1 MKPEP
6 TKTEL
11 DILQVIWEFGPSTVR
26 FVNDQ
31 LKQKREVNYT
41 STLKKMQVMTG
52 KQLLKRDE
60 SHMKHIY
67 HAVDKEDKTK
77 SGALRKF
84 VDNVYKG
91 SASRLVMQ
99 LLKEA
104 PATREEL
111 KEIRDMIDTLDK
123 P

>member
-1 MKPEP
+1 MKAEP
-6 TKTEL
+6 TKTEM

-31 LKQKREVNYT
+31 LKEKRQVNYT
-41 STLKKMQVMTG
+41 STLKKMQVMTE

-60 SHMKHIY
+60 SQMKHIY
-67 HAVDKEDKTK
+67 HAVEKEGKTK
-77 SGALRKF
+77 SSALHKF
-84 VDNVYKG
+84 VNNVYKG

-99 LLKEA
+99 LLKEV
-104 PATREEL
+104 PSTKQEL
-111 KEIRDMIDTLDK
+111 QEIRDMIDKLDK